1 MILKIKVYLFMKY
14 KYTVMVYF
22 FWKETS
28 MKNIVNLDDLSLD
41 EINDLRQVIND
52 IDDEKYK
59 NILSAISGVVN
70 DMALKVEE
78 IIVKQEAI
86 EENMEYIGD
95 DLTDMREELFEEVS
109 FDDLENLEDEYEEIH
124 CHNCG
129 KPLFVERKAI
139 ENNSSIPCPF
149 CNKNAK

>member
-1 MILKIKVYLFMKY
+1 MKKIF
-14 KYTVMVYF
+14 
-22 FWKETS
+22 
-28 MKNIVNLDDLSLD
+28 D

-129 KPLFVERKAI
+129 KPYLLKEKQ
-139 ENNSSIPCPF
+139 
-149 CNKNAK
+149 

>member
-1 MILKIKVYLFMKY
+1 MKKIF
-14 KYTVMVYF
+14 
-22 FWKETS
+22 
-28 MKNIVNLDDLSLD
+28 D

-95 DLTDMREELFEEVS
+95 DLTDMREELFEEAS

-139 ENNSSIPCPF
+139 ENTLQFRVLSAIKMQNRKIY
-149 CNKNAK
+149 KKK

>member
-1 MILKIKVYLFMKY
+1 MKKIF
-14 KYTVMVYF
+14 
-22 FWKETS
+22 
-28 MKNIVNLDDLSLD
+28 D

-95 DLTDMREELFEEVS
+95 DLTDMREEMFEEVS
-109 FDDLENLEDEYEEIH
+109 FDDLENLEDEYEEIFWRREKEH
-124 CHNCG
+124 FLHLTDHRYGCACDG
-129 KPLFVERKAI
+129 AWSL
-139 ENNSSIPCPF
+139 
-149 CNKNAK
+149 

>member
-1 MILKIKVYLFMKY
+1 MKKIF
-14 KYTVMVYF
+14 
-22 FWKETS
+22 
-28 MKNIVNLDDLSLD
+28 D

-59 NILSAISGVVN
+59 NVLSTINNVVN
-70 DMALKVEE
+70 DMALKIEE

-86 EENMEYIGD
+86 EENMEYI
-95 DLTDMREELFEEVS
+95 
-109 FDDLENLEDEYEEIH
+109 
-124 CHNCG
+124 
-129 KPLFVERKAI
+129 VERKAI

>member
-1 MILKIKVYLFMKY
+1 MKKIF
-14 KYTVMVYF
+14 
-22 FWKETS
+22 
-28 MKNIVNLDDLSLD
+28 D
-41 EINDLRQVIND
+41 EINNLKQVING

-59 NILSAISGVVN
+59 KILSAITNVVD
-70 DMALKVEE
+70 DMALKIEE

-95 DLTDMREELFEEVS
+95 DLTDMREEMFEEVS
-109 FDDLENLEDEYEEIH
+109 FDELENLEDEYEEIH
-124 CHNCG
+124 CNNCG

-139 ENNSSIPCPF
+139 ENNSLIPCPF

>member
-1 MILKIKVYLFMKY
+1 MKKIF
-14 KYTVMVYF
+14 
-22 FWKETS
+22 
-28 MKNIVNLDDLSLD
+28 D

-124 CHNCG
+124 CHNCR

>member
-1 MILKIKVYLFMKY
+1 MKKIF
-14 KYTVMVYF
+14 
-22 FWKETS
+22 
-28 MKNIVNLDDLSLD
+28 D

-59 NILSAISGVVN
+59 NVLSTINNVVN
-70 DMALKVEE
+70 DMALK
-78 IIVKQEAI
+78 I

>member
-1 MILKIKVYLFMKY
+1 MKKIF
-14 KYTVMVYF
+14 
-22 FWKETS
+22 
-28 MKNIVNLDDLSLD
+28 D

-59 NILSAISGVVN
+59 NVLSTINNVVN
-70 DMALKVEE
+70 DMALKIEE

-95 DLTDMREELFEEVS
+95 DLTDMREEMFEEVS

-124 CHNCG
+124 CHTCG
-129 KPLFVERKAI
+129 KSLFVERKAL
-139 ENNSSIPCPF
+139 EHNFSIPCPF

>member
-1 MILKIKVYLFMKY
+1 MKKIF
-14 KYTVMVYF
+14 
-22 FWKETS
+22 
-28 MKNIVNLDDLSLD
+28 D

-109 FDDLENLEDEYEEIH
+109 FNDLENLEDEYEEIH
-124 CHNCG
+124 C
-129 KPLFVERKAI
+129 
-139 ENNSSIPCPF
+139 PF

>member
-1 MILKIKVYLFMKY
+1 MKKIF
-14 KYTVMVYF
+14 
-22 FWKETS
+22 
-28 MKNIVNLDDLSLD
+28 D

-52 IDDEKYK
+52 IDDEKYI